1 MQSQEPCAGIVRK
14 LSESCEPLPVI
25 QNGEAK
31 LVVMGVESDREREEQ
46 EESEKLALLNADRI
60 FQG

>member
-1 MQSQEPCAGIVRK
+1 M
-14 LSESCEPLPVI
+14 PVI